1 MVTKRN
7 LWFLTLFSIILVMAV
22 YYISVP
28 ASEMTNLVS
37 AEVNSDDT
45 TITLNESSAI
55 TALKVSRD
63 EALEKEVEGIKEILM
78 SPSKSTEEKN
88 EAYETLKYLNTNKGK
103 EETLEKIIKDKF
115 NYDCFVT
122 IDNNKIKVVVDTK
135 EHSYELAN
143 KIINT
148 IEKEFS
154 TKVYTTV
161 SFGSK

>member
-1 MVTKRN
+1 
-7 LWFLTLFSIILVMAV
+7 
-22 YYISVP
+22 
-28 ASEMTNLVS
+28 
-37 AEVNSDDT
+37 
-45 TITLNESSAI
+45 
-55 TALKVSRD
+55 
-63 EALEKEVEGIKEILM
+63 M
-78 SPSKSTEEKN
+78 SQSKYTEEKN
-88 EAYETLKYLNTNKGK
+88 EAYEALKYLNTNKGK

>member
-37 AEVNSDDT
+37 AEVNNDDT

-88 EAYETLKYLNTNKGK
+88 EAYEKMNELIDQHYCKY
-103 EETLEKIIKDKF
+103 
-115 NYDCFVT
+115 
-122 IDNNKIKVVVDTK
+122 
-135 EHSYELAN
+135 
-143 KIINT
+143 
-148 IEKEFS
+148 
-154 TKVYTTV
+154 
-161 SFGSK
+161 